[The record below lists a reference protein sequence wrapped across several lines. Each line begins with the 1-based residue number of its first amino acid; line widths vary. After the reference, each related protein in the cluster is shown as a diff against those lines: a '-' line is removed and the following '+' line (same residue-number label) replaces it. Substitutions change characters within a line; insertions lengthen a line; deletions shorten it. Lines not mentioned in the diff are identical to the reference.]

1 MPEFMHWPQGL
12 FRPLSRI
19 VWIVFVAALLY
30 GFYNTWYLP
39 HGRSF
44 PTGREICPE
53 VGPCG
58 VDEMREDLSGLN
70 IPALAKIFREYEEA
84 IILLLLVLGIFLTES
99 ARREEDFLKRNPAYR
114 LTADFWSKLSE

>member
-19 VWIVFVAALLY
+19 VWIVFVAVLIY

-39 HGRSF
+39 HGASF
-44 PTGREICPE
+44 PTGKEICPE
-53 VGPCG
+53 AGPCG
-58 VDEMREDLSGLN
+58 DEMREDLSGLH
-70 IPALAKIFREYEEA
+70 IPTWEHDTE

-99 ARREEDFLKRNPAYR
+99 ARREEDFLKLNPA
-114 LTADFWSKLSE
+114 